1 MDQREVGL
9 SFTAGSGTLTVT
21 APPNGEIAPPGYYM
35 LFLVNNAGVPS
46 VADFVQVTTSSN
58 SSIGFVQVNSATPS
72 SGSTVSVIYNQAQT
86 AGDLNIVAVGW
97 HDTTSKVVSVKDSLH
112 NKYSL
117 AMGPSTGTG
126 LRQSIY
132 YATNI
137 LAGSNTVTVTY
148 SQSATAPDI
157 RILEYKGV
165 STLDVTVHD
174 TGSSGSNATVTSGS
188 ATTTSP
194 NELVFAAGMTS
205 GGFSAS
211 GSGFTNETI
220 TADGDIAEDQIV
232 SVTGAKAATAVL
244 GSSGT
249 QNWLMQMATFK

>member
-1 MDQREVGL
+1 
-9 SFTAGSGTLTVT
+9 
-21 APPNGEIAPPGYYM
+21 
-35 LFLVNNAGVPS
+35 VNNAGVPS

-72 SGSTVSVIYNQAQT
+72 SGSTVSVTYNQAQT

-117 AMGPSTGTG
+117 AMGPSTRTG